1 MHTAFQTRVSS
12 PNLAAMGVEDTAH
25 PADQGKRQDQQQDER
40 LISHGVET
48 ARVTVEALR
57 ERVGEVQGV

>member
-12 PNLAAMGVEDTAH
+12 PNLAALNVEDH